1 MSKHL
6 LLDDFDYDFFVI
18 GITCH
23 AKDYRLCWA
32 INKMLNINLEKEN
45 DIELRDKKGKTSKHS
60 CYHFVDEF
68 TEKEYRLVS
77 NKSENNFL
85 VKEQKQADF
94 YLLLYENDTETVRE
108 ILTQLKTIN
117 IILMCFEV
125 NITTLKSKENLLF

>member
-6 LLDDFDYDFFVI
+6 LLDDYDYDFFAI

-32 INKMLNINLEKEN
+32 INKLLDISLEKDT
-45 DIELRDKKGKTSKHS
+45 DIELTNKKGKTSKHS
-60 CYHFVDEF
+60 CYYYWDEL

-77 NKSENNFL
+77 NKSQNDFL

-94 YLLLYENDTETVRE
+94 YLLLYENTAETAKE
-108 ILTQLKTIN
+108 IAIQLKKIN
-117 IILMCFEV
+117 IILMSFEV

>member
-32 INKMLNINLEKEN
+32 INKLLNINLEKDT
-45 DIELRDKKGKTSKHS
+45 DIELTSKKGKTSKHS
-60 CYHFVDEF
+60 CYYYLDDF
-68 TEKEYRLVS
+68 TEKEYRLIS
-77 NKSENNFL
+77 NKSESNLL

-94 YLLLYENDTETVRE
+94 YLLLYENDNETVKE
-108 ILTQLKTIN
+108 ILSELRTIN